1 MPKQKRGAF
10 NDTQIKDGWI
20 VKMRKDGTIKSKI
33 ERYFVVHKNQL
44 KPKSER

>member
-1 MPKQKRGAF
+1 MPKPKRYAF

-20 VKMRKDGTIKSKI
+20 VKMRKDGTIKSRI